1 MKVIQNGYKF
11 RIYDNDIQTHN
22 QLPAQSYLVEFNPMA
37 RPSLRKYSDIEI
49 NEKIYGIHEG
59 KGIKFFLSC

>member
-22 QLPAQSYLVEFNPMA
+22 QLPAQSFSFDDWWE
-37 RPSLRKYSDIEI
+37 RQE
-49 NEKIYGIHEG
+49 
-59 KGIKFFLSC
+59 